1 MPLKEKMTNE
11 RPQLVVIAEQQ
22 DDLIGDTLA
31 DLIPAPRRPYKGSTV
46 TALADA
52 VRNIVAL
59 MDRDLEAR
67 PYRGSVDRLDPDL
80 VRFMAAALE
89 AAEEYGQPAPVKP
102 GEIRS
107 DNELIVI
114 TEHLRKLARDRDF
127 RDFLEEELD
136 EELAFND
143 EAERM
148 DRSKADDD
156 AMLMSRM

>member
-1 MPLKEKMTNE
+1 MLKEKIPAE
-11 RPQLVVIAEQQ
+11 QPQLVVIAEQQ
-22 DDLIGDTLA
+22 DDLIGDKLSE
-31 DLIPAPRRPYKGSTV
+31 LIPAPRKPYKGNVV

-52 VRNIVAL
+52 VRDVIAL

-67 PYRGSVDRLDPDL
+67 PYRGPVDRLDPDL

-102 GEIRS
+102 GDIRS

-114 TEHLRKLARDRDF
+114 TEHLRKLSRDRDF
-127 RDFLEEELD
+127 KDFLEEELE
-136 EELAFND
+136 EELAFNE
-143 EAERM
+143 EAERVE
-148 DRSKADDD
+148 RSAADDD

>member
-1 MPLKEKMTNE
+1 MLKEKMPAE
-11 RPQLVVIAEQQ
+11 QPQLVVIAEQQ
-22 DDLIGDTLA
+22 DDLIGDKLSE
-31 DLIPAPRRPYKGSTV
+31 LIPAPRKPYKGNVV

-52 VRNIVAL
+52 VRDVIAL

-67 PYRGSVDRLDPDL
+67 PYRGPVDRLDPDL

-102 GEIRS
+102 GDIRS

-114 TEHLRKLARDRDF
+114 TEHLRKLSRDRDF
-127 RDFLEEELD
+127 KDFLEEELE
-136 EELAFND
+136 EELAFNE
-143 EAERM
+143 EAERVE
-148 DRSKADDD
+148 RSAADDD

>member
-1 MPLKEKMTNE
+1 MPLKEQTMKE

-22 DDLIGDTLA
+22 DDLIADTLS
-31 DLIPAPRRPYKGSTV
+31 DLIPKPRKPYRGTVV

-52 VRNIVAL
+52 VRDVVAL

-67 PYRGSVDRLDPDL
+67 PYRGRVEQLDGDL

-89 AAEEYGQPAPVKP
+89 AAEEYGQPSPVKP
-102 GEIRS
+102 DEVRS

-114 TEHLRKLARDRDF
+114 TEHLRKLATDKRF
-127 RDFLEEELD
+127 EDFLDEELD
-136 EELAFND
+136 EAVAFDD
-143 EAERM
+143 EAEQPM
-148 DRSKADDD
+148 SSPADSD